1 MNNKKKGLAFSL
13 LTMMLVATAC
23 GGNNNGNAGASAS
36 SSASASPSASASASD
51 AGASSPAA
59 STEAP
64 KITMTIQYPKPDNTE
79 SIALE
84 DSRIKRFEEKY
95 PNVTIKKNDWQYAP
109 SEIGIKMAAHQ
120 AQAAFNT
127 FATEGKTLSE
137 HQWAADLTSLMAG
150 YEHANDFN
158 EKLLGPMTIGG
169 KLYALPYDGY
179 IMNVMINKKLFQD
192 KNVPLPTADWTWDD
206 FYNAAKATADPAKGI
221 AGFAIMAK
229 GNEGGWNWTN
239 FLYQAGG
246 TAENVADGKVTSA
259 FNSDAGVKAME
270 FLKKLRWEANALPQN
285 WALNYNETY
294 NLFKQGRAAMVIGQ
308 KIEDSVNQAGMKK
321 EDLMVL
327 PMPSMEK
334 GGDHV
339 GVMGGNYRVINP
351 QESPEVQQAAFNY
364 LTLDYFN
371 QSGLDELK
379 RILDERKANNQVY
392 FWDPTSVYYNIDSD
406 YGSQMKDVLAQYSDT
421 VFTVDDQ
428 AVTMMKGEP
437 EATYNA
443 QDYYGAITTAM
454 QAILSDKNAD
464 PKAELDKA
472 AKKFDTEVLSK
483 IKVE

>member
-1 MNNKKKGLAFSL
+1 MKTKSGSLAVIAL
-13 LTMMLVATAC
+13 MLVATAC
-23 GGNNNGNAGASAS
+23 GGNKNENAGASAS
-36 SSASASPSASASASD
+36 QPASQSASSPA
-51 AGASSPAA
+51 ASSPAA

-84 DSRIKRFEEKY
+84 DSKIKRYQEKY

-109 SEIGIKMAAHQ
+109 NEIGIKMAAHQ
-120 AQAAFNT
+120 AQAEFNT

-137 HQWAADLTSLMAG
+137 HQWAANLTPLLAN

-158 EKLLGPMTIGG
+158 QKLLEPMTINGN
-169 KLYALPYDGY
+169 LYALPYDGY
-179 IMNVMINKKLFQD
+179 IMNIMINKKLFEA

-246 TAENVADGKVTSA
+246 EAETVADGKVTSA

-270 FLKKLRWEANALPQN
+270 FLKKLRWDANALPQN
-285 WALNYNETY
+285 WALNYNDTY

-308 KIEDSVNQAGMKK
+308 KIEDSVNTAGMKK

-339 GVMGGNYRVINP
+339 GVMGGNYRVVNP

-371 QSGLDELK
+371 QSGLDEMK
-379 RILDERKANNQVY
+379 RILDERKAKNQVY

-406 YGSQMKDVLAQYSDT
+406 YGNQVKAIIAQYPDT
-421 VFTVDDQ
+421 VFSVDDQ
-428 AVTMMKGEP
+428 TISAMTGKP

-443 QDYYGAITTAM
+443 QDYYAAITTAM
-454 QAILSDKNAD
+454 QAVLSDKNTD
-464 PKAELDKA
+464 VKALLDKT

-483 IKVE
+483 VKVE

>member
-1 MNNKKKGLAFSL
+1 MMALA
-13 LTMMLVATAC
+13 LVATAC
-23 GGNNNGNAGASAS
+23 GGKNNGNADS
-36 SSASASPSASASASD
+36 SSAPPASSGSTASASA
-51 AGASSPAA
+51 APSSSAA
-59 STEAP
+59 PSNEP
-64 KITMTIQYPKPDNTE
+64 VTMTIQYPKPDNTE

-84 DSRIKRFEEKY
+84 DSKIKRYQEKY

-120 AQAAFNT
+120 AQALFNT

-137 HQWAADLTSLMAG
+137 HQWAADLTPLMAN

-158 EKLLGPMTIGG
+158 QKLLDPMTIDG

-179 IMNVMINKKLFQD
+179 IMQVMINKKLFQD

-246 TAENVADGKVTSA
+246 EEEQVADGKVTSA
-259 FNSDAGVKAME
+259 FNSDAGVKAMT
-270 FLKKLRWEANALPQN
+270 FLKKLRWDANALPQN
-285 WALNYNETY
+285 WALNYTDTY
-294 NLFKQGRAAMVIGQ
+294 NLFKQGRAAIVFGQ
-308 KIEDSVNQAGMKK
+308 KIEDAVNTAGMKK
-321 EDLMVL
+321 DDLLVL

-351 QESPEVQQAAFNY
+351 QESPAVQQAAFNY

-379 RILDERKANNQVY
+379 RVLEERKGKNQVY
-392 FWDPTSVYYNIDSD
+392 FWDPTSVYFNIDSE
-406 YGSQMKDVLAQYSDT
+406 YGNQMKDIIAQYPDT
-421 VFTVDDQ
+421 VFSMDDQ
-428 AVTMMKGEP
+428 TVSTMKGHP

-443 QDYYGAITTAM
+443 QDYYAAITTAM
-454 QAILSDKNAD
+454 QAVLSDKNAD
-464 PKAELDKA
+464 PKALLDKA

-483 IKVE
+483 VKVE

>member
-1 MNNKKKGLAFSL
+1 MITL
-13 LTMMLVATAC
+13 MLVATAC
-23 GGNNNGNAGASAS
+23 GGNNNNGSAS
-36 SSASASPSASASASD
+36 GSASPSAATGST
-51 AGASSPAA
+51 ASSSAPPSESAA
-59 STEAP
+59 PTEAP
-64 KITMTIQYPKPDNTE
+64 KVTMTIQYPKPDNTE

-84 DSRIKRFEEKY
+84 DSKIKRFQEKY

-120 AQAAFNT
+120 AQSWFNT

-137 HQWAADLTSLMAG
+137 HQWAADLTSLMAN

-158 EKLLGPMTIGG
+158 QKLLEPMTIDG
-169 KLYALPYDGY
+169 KLYALPNDGY
-179 IMNVMINKKLFQD
+179 IMNVMINKKLFEA

-246 TAENVADGKVTSA
+246 EAEAVADGKVTSV

-294 NLFKQGRAAMVIGQ
+294 NVFKQGRAAMVIGQ

-327 PMPSMEK
+327 PMPSMEA
-334 GGDHV
+334 GGAHV

-351 QESPEVQQAAFNY
+351 QESPEVQQAAFDY

-379 RILDERKANNQVY
+379 RILDERKSNNQVY
-392 FWDPTSVYYNIDSD
+392 FWDPTSVYFNIDSD
-406 YGSQMKDVLAQYSDT
+406 YGNQMKEIIAQYPDT
-421 VFTVDDQ
+421 VFTVDEQ
-428 AVTMMKGEP
+428 TVSKMTGIP

-443 QDYYGAITTAM
+443 QDYYAAITTAM

-464 PKAELDKA
+464 PKTELDKA
-472 AKKFDTEVLSK
+472 AKKFDNEVLSK

>member
-1 MNNKKKGLAFSL
+1 MSNKKKGLAFSL
-13 LTMMLVATAC
+13 ITLMLVATAC
-23 GGNNNGNAGASAS
+23 GGNNGNANG
-36 SSASASPSASASASD
+36 SASPSASTGATASASGS
-51 AGASSPAA
+51 APASESAA
-59 STEAP
+59 PTEAP
-64 KITMTIQYPKPDNTE
+64 KVTMTIQYPKPDNTE

-84 DSRIKRFEEKY
+84 DSKIKRFQEKY

-120 AQAAFNT
+120 AQSWFNT

-137 HQWAADLTSLMAG
+137 HQWAADLTTLMAN

-158 EKLLGPMTIGG
+158 QKLLEPMTIDG
-169 KLYALPYDGY
+169 KLFALPNDGY
-179 IMNVMINKKLFQD
+179 IMNVMINKKLFES
-192 KNVPLPTADWTWDD
+192 KNVPLPTSDWTWDD

-246 TAENVADGKVTSA
+246 QAEAVADGKVSSA

-294 NLFKQGRAAMVIGQ
+294 NVFKQGRAAMVIGQ

-321 EDLMVL
+321 DDLLVL

-334 GGDHV
+334 GGAHV

-351 QESPEVQQAAFNY
+351 QESPEVQQAAFDY

-379 RILDERKANNQVY
+379 RILDERKSNNQVY
-392 FWDPTSVYYNIDSD
+392 FWDPTSVYFNIDSD
-406 YGSQMKDVLAQYSDT
+406 YGNQMKDIISQYPDT
-421 VFTVDDQ
+421 VFSVDEQTVS
-428 AVTMMKGEP
+428 TMSGQP

-443 QDYYGAITTAM
+443 QDYYAAITTAM

-464 PKAELDKA
+464 PKTELDKA